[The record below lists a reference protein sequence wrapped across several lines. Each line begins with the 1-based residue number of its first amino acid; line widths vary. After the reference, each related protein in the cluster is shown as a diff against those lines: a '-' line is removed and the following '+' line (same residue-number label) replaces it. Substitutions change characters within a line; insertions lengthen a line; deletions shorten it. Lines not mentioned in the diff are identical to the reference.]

1 VIRSAGHN
9 TVRFGEFSFD
19 LDTARLYRGPS
30 LIKLEPQPTKLLQRM
45 LQARGGIVSR
55 EEARLAV
62 WGTDTHVDFDQGLAY
77 GIRRIRRALVDE
89 GTNSKYIE
97 TIPREGY
104 RMLAAVEFL
113 APAAATLPR
122 PEPPRAE
129 IPPPMRHRPWRWLA
143 PVAVTCLIALT
154 IFFLWSGKNKRAPA
168 AAQPK
173 SIVVIPFTNLD
184 GDPNDDYLGAGLSE
198 DILTQLAAGGR
209 AAVIKAPEAAGHDP
223 VAVSKHVNAQL
234 VVDGS
239 IRRDGKHFV
248 VTAHLVDGATGQ
260 VYWTQ
265 AFERDANSIVR
276 LQRDI
281 AGAVASL
288 IGSTLQRGFAS
299 RNPAAVD
306 HYWRGVYALSRTGD
320 GLTFAIKSMQE
331 AIRLDPDY
339 PEALAGL
346 AVALCRQGT
355 FVTLRVRDAAKEA
368 EPYAER
374 AAQLAPDLSESEE
387 ALGNV
392 SFDSFRRRKAAVH
405 LWRAL
410 HLNPRNEEARAVL
423 IYALSTEG
431 RFEEARAAASE
442 GLALNPLSIGV
453 RHSLAL
459 SLQRSRHY
467 EEALTEANRVL
478 EIDPSYQPTHRVK
491 AEAFAML
498 GRFEEARVAYL
509 KGTEGMSTARI
520 EAALAYVAAAA
531 GEPDLVQ
538 QHFRRSQATKPAA
551 YFFPKIYSIL
561 GDTRQAM
568 RLLEESVDLGL
579 VQVHFLK
586 VEPAYDNVRRD
597 PKYAA
602 LLRRAGFE

>member
-1 VIRSAGHN
+1 
-9 TVRFGEFSFD
+9 
-19 LDTARLYRGPS
+19 
-30 LIKLEPQPTKLLQRM
+30 
-45 LQARGGIVSR
+45 
-55 EEARLAV
+55 
-62 WGTDTHVDFDQGLAY
+62 
-77 GIRRIRRALVDE
+77 
-89 GTNSKYIE
+89 
-97 TIPREGY
+97 
-104 RMLAAVEFL
+104 
-113 APAAATLPR
+113 
-122 PEPPRAE
+122 
-129 IPPPMRHRPWRWLA
+129 
-143 PVAVTCLIALT
+143 
-154 IFFLWSGKNKRAPA
+154 
-168 AAQPK
+168 
-173 SIVVIPFTNLD
+173 
-184 GDPNDDYLGAGLSE
+184 
-198 DILTQLAAGGR
+198 
-209 AAVIKAPEAAGHDP
+209 VIKAPEAAGHDP
-223 VAVSKHVNAQL
+223 VAVSKRVNAQL

-265 AFERDANSIVR
+265 AFERDASSVVG

-355 FVTLRVRDAAKEA
+355 FVTLRVRDAAKQA
-368 EPYAER
+368 EPYARR
-374 AAQLAPDLSESEE
+374 AAQLAPDLSESEQ

-392 SFDSFRRRKAAVH
+392 SFDSFRRREAAVH
-405 LWRAL
+405 LRRAL
-410 HLNPRNEEARAVL
+410 QLNPRNEGARDVL
-423 IYALSTEG
+423 IFALSTEG

-453 RHSLAL
+453 RHSFAV

-478 EIDPSYQPTHRVK
+478 EIDPSYQPAHRVK

-498 GRFEEARVAYL
+498 GRFEEARAAYL

-531 GEPDLVQ
+531 GEQDLFR
-538 QHFRRSQATKPAA
+538 QHSRRSQATKPAA
-551 YFFPKIYSIL
+551 YFFPKIYSIV

-568 RLLEESVDLGL
+568 RLLEESVDQGL
-579 VQVHFLK
+579 VHVHFLK
-586 VEPAYDNVRRD
+586 VDPAYDNVRGD

>member
-1 VIRSAGHN
+1 MRSAGHN

-30 LIKLEPQPTKLLQRM
+30 LIKLEPQPTKLLERI
-45 LQARGGIVSR
+45 LEARGGIVSR

-89 GTNSKYIE
+89 GTDSKYIE

-104 RMLAAVEFL
+104 RMLAGVEFPTP
-113 APAAATLPR
+113 PAATPPR

-129 IPPPMRHRPWRWLA
+129 IPPPVRHHPWRWLA

-154 IFFLWSGKNKRAPA
+154 ILFLWSGKNKRAAA
-168 AAQPK
+168 AAQRK

-355 FVTLRVRDAAKEA
+355 FVTLRVRDAAKQA
-368 EPYAER
+368 EPYAQK

-392 SFDSFRRRKAAVH
+392 SFDSFRRREAAVH
-405 LWRAL
+405 LRRAL

-431 RFEEARAAASE
+431 RFEEAWAAASE
-442 GLALNPLSIGV
+442 GLALNPLSIRV
-453 RHSLAL
+453 RHSWAL
-459 SLQRSRHY
+459 TQQRSRHY
-467 EEALTEANRVL
+467 EEALAEEDRLL
-478 EIDPSYQPTHRVK
+478 EIDPSYQPAHRVR

-498 GRFEEARVAYL
+498 GRFDEARVAYL
-509 KGTEGMSTARI
+509 KGTEGMGTARI

-531 GEPDLVQ
+531 GEPDLVR
-538 QHFRRSQATKPAA
+538 QHFLRSQATKPAA
-551 YFFPKIYSIL
+551 YFFPKIFSIL

-568 RLLEESVDLGL
+568 QLLEESVDQGL

-586 VEPAYDNVRRD
+586 VDPAYDNVRGD

>member
-1 VIRSAGHN
+1 MRSAGHN

-30 LIKLEPQPTKLLQRM
+30 LIKLEPQPTKLLHRI
-45 LQARGGIVSR
+45 LEARGGIVSR

-89 GTNSKYIE
+89 GADSKYIE

-104 RMLAAVEFL
+104 RMLAAVEFPT
-113 APAAATLPR
+113 PAAATPPT
-122 PEPPRAE
+122 PEPPQAE
-129 IPPPMRHRPWRWLA
+129 IPPPMRHHPWRWLA
-143 PVAVTCLIALT
+143 PVAATCVIVLT
-154 IFFLWSGKNKRAPA
+154 ILFLWSGMNKRAPA
-168 AAQPK
+168 ASQRK

-265 AFERDANSIVR
+265 AFERDANSVVG
-276 LQRDI
+276 LQREI

-288 IGSTLQRGFAS
+288 IGSALQRGFES

-355 FVTLRVRDAAKEA
+355 FVTLRVRDAAKQA
-368 EPYAER
+368 EPYARR
-374 AAQLAPDLSESEE
+374 AAQLAPDLSESEQ

-392 SFDSFRRRKAAVH
+392 SFDSFRRREAAVH
-405 LWRAL
+405 LRRAL
-410 HLNPRNEEARAVL
+410 QLNPRNEGARAVL
-423 IYALSTEG
+423 IDALSTEG
-431 RFEEARAAASE
+431 RIEETRAAASD
-442 GLALNPLSIGV
+442 GLALNPLSIVV
-453 RHSLAL
+453 RHSWAI

-467 EEALTEANRVL
+467 EEALSEANRVL
-478 EIDPSYQPTHRVK
+478 ELDPSFQPADRVK

-509 KGTEGMSTARI
+509 KGTEGMGTART

-531 GEPDLVQ
+531 GETDVARE
-538 QHFRRSQATKPAA
+538 HFRRSQATKPAA
-551 YFFPKIYSIL
+551 YFFPKIFSIL

-568 RLLEESVDLGL
+568 RLLEESVDQGL
-579 VQVHFLK
+579 VQVHWLK
-586 VEPAYDNVRRD
+586 VDPAYDNVRRD